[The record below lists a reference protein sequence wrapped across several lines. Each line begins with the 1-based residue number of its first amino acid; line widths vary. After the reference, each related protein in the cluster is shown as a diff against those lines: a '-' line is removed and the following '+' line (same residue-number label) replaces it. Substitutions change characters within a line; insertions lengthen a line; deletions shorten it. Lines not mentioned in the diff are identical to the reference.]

1 MTAAPWRFLGV
12 PEDLDKSFERLV
24 DTDILKQLDY
34 SLSIFMRDSW
44 LGLAPRQLSR
54 DKNHELII

>member
-1 MTAAPWRFLGV
+1 MKEMTAAPWRFLGV

-34 SLSIFMRDSW
+34 SLSIFMRDS
-44 LGLAPRQLSR
+44 
-54 DKNHELII
+54 